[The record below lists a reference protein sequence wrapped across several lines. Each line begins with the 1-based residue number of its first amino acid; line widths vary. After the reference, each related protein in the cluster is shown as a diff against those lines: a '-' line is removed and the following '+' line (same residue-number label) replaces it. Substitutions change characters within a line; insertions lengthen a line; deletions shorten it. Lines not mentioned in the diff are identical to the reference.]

1 MNLSKASVHATSA
14 LTFRKD
20 SSHLKLGKQPQRSST
35 KLPNSK
41 EELNK
46 LISFYFD

>member
-1 MNLSKASVHATSA
+1 MVSVHATSV
-14 LTFRKD
+14 LNFRKD
-20 SSHLKLGKQPQRSST
+20 SSVIKLGKLPQRSST

-46 LISFYFD
+46 LISFYF